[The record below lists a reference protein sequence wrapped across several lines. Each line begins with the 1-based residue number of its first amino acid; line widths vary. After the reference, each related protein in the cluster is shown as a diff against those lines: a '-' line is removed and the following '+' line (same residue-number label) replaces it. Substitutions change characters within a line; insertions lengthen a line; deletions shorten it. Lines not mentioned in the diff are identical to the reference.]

1 MSYKGFKNYIN
12 GIAHRTGAKVRSVVN
27 DTEKQLFKAVFAD
40 GTTISV
46 RPGEYNLTARW
57 GDGHVAT
64 ATANI

>member
-1 MSYKGFKNYIN
+1 MSYKGFKAYVA
-12 GIAHRTGAKVRSVVN
+12 GLSRRTGAKVKGIVN
-27 DTEKQLFKAVFAD
+27 DTEKQLYRAFFAD

-64 ATANI
+64 ANI